1 MESGCNEIASSQ
13 YTLWS
18 GNIKEE
24 WPLKRTIDKVIG
36 ILRTMRLVLLT
47 LFTMLFGCKISSG
60 PDVLL
65 LDSNQ
70 YAMVFDAAV
79 AAASSDGMK
88 PVLLDRRSGVIA
100 TDPAIA
106 GSFIEPWKPQ
116 PSTPR
121 QGLENTLSLQ
131 RRAARFEF
139 TPVARKPV
147 LGSPE
152 ESLIGPNLLSG
163 AGKDLTTFVGPIEL
177 RVWVYV
183 DRKYTQ
189 GMRRGTW
196 TLRSESITKAMPAEQ
211 PWEQVPGTFWT
222 PMNRDVARERA
233 LLATVEASMQRN

>member
-1 MESGCNEIASSQ
+1 
-13 YTLWS
+13 
-18 GNIKEE
+18 
-24 WPLKRTIDKVIG
+24 LKRTIDKVIG

-88 PVLLDRRSGVIA
+88 PVLLNRRSGVIA
-100 TDPAIA
+100 TDPTIA
-106 GSFIEPWKPQ
+106 GSFIEPWK
-116 PSTPR
+116 
-121 QGLENTLSLQ
+121 
-131 RRAARFEF
+131 RFEF
-139 TPVARKPV
+139 TPVVRKPTP
-147 LGSPE
+147 GSPE

-196 TLRSESITKAMPAEQ
+196 TLRSESITKAMPTEQ